1 MLLVCDALNYLSR
14 FVPCDEAM
22 FENAT
27 ASELFAEAHA
37 RVVEFAEALK
47 AARVDVVFVFDN
59 GQATEESNSKWID
72 RRRKEVESGRRTLP
86 AGSETVLRATLE
98 GEGFKVFF
106 PANIDGDDAVARL
119 AMKLDA
125 HVLSRDQDMMRYGLS
140 RGRVLSDFAIRNGK
154 ISFLTRDNQTKA
166 SRRDISSIECD
177 DLSKWESQ
185 GSTLRI
191 NAMQKE
197 LRRGNADGRT
207 RTLGNL
213 HAIVRPLRAALY
225 ARLGTST
232 VTETLPTWQDGA
244 FKLVTSDVTPDNT
257 LNALLDNPLAMFQWI
272 RKTDCGGEAFEDRK
286 HGAAM
291 LAAELH
297 DATCQDHGGLSS
309 ARHITSIYQALLPI
323 STVPDKA
330 KLGWASGG
338 RCTGLRNKGRL
349 QPCLGDGLCF
359 PMQIE
364 SAAYH
369 SKDPLCSK
377 CLVKLFEI
385 IEMSKLRRQVQ
396 GAAVH

>member
-1 MLLVCDALNYLSR
+1 MILVCDALNYLSR
-14 FVPCDEAM
+14 FVPCDDPK
-22 FENAT
+22 FAT
-27 ASELFAEAHA
+27 ASELFAEAQA

-47 AARVDVVFVFDN
+47 AAHVDIVFVFDN

-72 RRRKEVESGRRTLP
+72 RRRKEVETGRRTLP
-86 AGSETVLRATLE
+86 TASETVLWAMLE
-98 GEGFKVFF
+98 GSGFKVYF

-125 HVLSRDQDMMRYGLS
+125 YVLSRDQDMMRYGLS

-166 SRRDISSIECD
+166 SRRDIFSIECN

-191 NAMQKE
+191 HAMQNK

-225 ARLGTST
+225 ARLGTT
-232 VTETLPTWQDGA
+232 VTETLPTWRDGA
-244 FKLVTSDVTPDNT
+244 FKLVTSDVTPDDT
-257 LNALLDNPLAMFQWI
+257 LDALLDDPFAMFQWI
-272 RKTDCGGEAFEDRK
+272 RKIDRGGESFEDRK

-297 DATCQDHGGLSS
+297 DATYQDRGGLSS

-323 STVPDKA
+323 SPVLDEA
-330 KLGWASGG
+330 MQGWASGG

-349 QPCLGDGLCF
+349 QPCLGDGRCF

-385 IEMSKLRRQVQ
+385 IEMSKMRRQSQ